1 MSKSFVMA
9 NRGTYNS
16 RNLLVIIIFSLFSF
30 VTASAQPVSLA
41 FRDTA
46 QKIDQLF
53 NRWGTQTPGGVLLV
67 SRGGRILYEKAFGL
81 SDLEHNVINTS
92 ETVFEAGSVS
102 KQFTAAAV
110 LMLVQQGKIGL
121 QDDIRKYFPD
131 LPDYGEPITVEDLLH
146 HTSGLRDWGVV
157 ASFGG
162 WPRGTRVYNPA
173 HVKDIIWRQKGIN
186 FKPGDEYSY
195 SNSNYNMLTF
205 LVEKVSGI
213 SHQVFTQEYIFKPLG
228 MSHTKWRSNYR
239 EVIPN
244 RAIAY
249 SAGLTGYI
257 LNMPFENTFGHGALL
272 TTAED
277 LEKWNQRWRTA
288 SLGEELNKLQSTTIK
303 LNNGRPISYA
313 AGVVMDRFNGTSEIS
328 HSGATAGYRAW
339 LAYYPESTLSVV
351 FLSNLASTD
360 PTAIGRA
367 VAGIFLGQPQPEK
380 FELSYKPTHLKTEDL
395 KKLTGLYVNHTGEN
409 VEELIVEGDS
419 LRWKRNKSAL
429 IPFGDN
435 RFYQPNGLTLLF
447 SKPGEMKMISPRG
460 DTSVY
465 TGVRSFYPDSKELT
479 YFTGTYWSEEADVK
493 VMVTLKED
501 RLQVFLSP
509 ETTIFLR
516 PVYTDTFFDPESVVY
531 KFLRGK
537 KNEIIGFTITS
548 GRVRN
553 LLFIKMKQPV

>member
-1 MSKSFVMA
+1 MKYPFSKHYCRYLFLWMA
-9 NRGTYNS
+9 LSAGTLQS
-16 RNLLVIIIFSLFSF
+16 M
-30 VTASAQPVSLA
+30 AQPVSLS

-46 QKIDQLF
+46 LKIDQLF
-53 NRWGTQTPGGVLLV
+53 TSWGTQTPGGVLLV
-67 SRGGRILYEKAFGL
+67 SRGGRILYEKSFGL
-81 SDLEHNVINTS
+81 SDLEHNVINTT

-110 LMLVQQGKIGL
+110 LMLVQQGKISL

-131 LPDYGEPITVEDLLH
+131 FPDYGEPITVEDLLH

-162 WPRGTRVYNPA
+162 WPRGTRAYNPA
-173 HVKDIIWRQKGIN
+173 HVREIIWRQKGIN

-213 SHQVFTQEYIFKPLG
+213 SHQLFTQEYIFKPLG
-228 MSHTKWRSNYR
+228 MLHTKWRSNYR

-249 SAGLTGYI
+249 SLGLNGFI

-303 LNNGRPISYA
+303 LNNGKPITYA
-313 AGVVMDRFNGTSEIS
+313 AGVVMDRFNGTREIS

-339 LAYYPESTLSVV
+339 LAYYPEAMLSVV

-360 PTAIGRA
+360 PTAVGRS

-380 FELSYKPTHLKTEDL
+380 IERSYQPENLTTDEL
-395 KKLTGLYVNHTGEN
+395 KKFTGLYVNHTGEN
-409 VEELIVEGDS
+409 VEELIIDGDS

-429 IPFGDN
+429 IPFGNN
-435 RFYQPNGLTLLF
+435 RFYQPNGLTLVF

-465 TGVRSFYPDSKELT
+465 TGVRSFDPDSKELAN
-479 YFTGTYWSEEADVK
+479 FAGTYGSEEADVK
-493 VMVTLKED
+493 VTVTLREG

-531 KFLRGK
+531 KFLRGR
-537 KNEIIGFTITS
+537 KNEIVGFTVTS

-553 LLFIKMKQPV
+553 LLFVKMKQPV